1 MRMLEISTL
10 MKSLIFTTTLF
21 PKIAIVARPFYFLHS
36 IAYCLGLKFLVAIH
50 QPDHLLDDAASASKK
65 LGNTRAER
73 ESYLFKSL
81 LDSNALVAF
90 GSDWPVA
97 DINPLNGIKTAMRRR
112 PPTWNDAW
120 NPSECI
126 SLDDAIKA

>member
-1 MRMLEISTL
+1 MRMLEISTV

-36 IAYCLGLKFLVAIH
+36 VDMDH
-50 QPDHLLDDAASASKK
+50 HLLDDAASASKK